1 MSALSLQIEY
11 FSVTFSI
18 QNYNDKGHVQKSF
31 LDSKSA
37 LEREGNKLY
46 HQKQWIFPMYF
57 STLRYRAVA

>member
-18 QNYNDKGHVQKSF
+18 QNYNDKGHVQESF

-37 LEREGNKLY
+37 LERE
-46 HQKQWIFPMYF
+46 
-57 STLRYRAVA
+57 